1 MKFGMRFAL
10 GLAASVFSFG
20 AVAQKPPMQPRAI
33 TIDDS
38 FQLREVEDP
47 QISPD
52 ARWVAYTVRTSNLKE
67 DKTEER
73 IWIVGMTGS
82 EAVPMTAEEVS
93 SSHPR
98 WSPDGKYLAFLSARN
113 EGKTQVWL
121 LNRAGGEAQRLTEMA
136 QNIADFAWSPDSLRL
151 VLILRDP
158 SEEEV
163 EAAKE
168 RNKDQDKDK
177 KPKTKKPWVIDRLQ
191 FKQDEIGYLDRRRTH
206 LYVFDLAAKSLVQV
220 TSGDYDDSQPA
231 WSPDGRMLA
240 FASNR
245 SKPDPDGTYDTNVW
259 TVAADNTDKGAHLT
273 QVTTNPGED
282 NAPSWSPDGKSIVYI
297 TQLDPRL
304 FAYATHHVAVSPAT
318 GGPAKVL
325 TQSLDR
331 NASEPRFSGDGQS
344 VYFIA
349 DDDGTQNLCHVSSAG
364 GEITRP
370 VGGRIM
376 LFAYSLA
383 KTGEIAA
390 QIDMPERPSEIYTLR
405 APGEK
410 LTRVTRTND
419 ALLSQL
425 KLVEPEYVHFKSK
438 DGTSVAGYIYRPLDY
453 TPGKKFP
460 ALLRPDRKSVV

>member
-10 GLAASVFSFG
+10 GLAASVFSLG

-121 LNRAGGEAQRLTEMA
+121 LNRAGGEAQRLTDMA
-136 QNIADFAWSPDSLRL
+136 QNIDDFAWSPDSLRL

-168 RNKDQDKDK
+168 KNKDQDKDK
-177 KPKTKKPWVIDRLQ
+177 KPKTKKPWVIDRL
-191 FKQDEIGYLDRRRTH
+191 
-206 LYVFDLAAKSLVQV
+206 
-220 TSGDYDDSQPA
+220 
-231 WSPDGRMLA
+231 
-240 FASNR
+240 
-245 SKPDPDGTYDTNVW
+245 
-259 TVAADNTDKGAHLT
+259 
-273 QVTTNPGED
+273 
-282 NAPSWSPDGKSIVYI
+282 
-297 TQLDPRL
+297 
-304 FAYATHHVAVSPAT
+304 
-318 GGPAKVL
+318 
-325 TQSLDR
+325 
-331 NASEPRFSGDGQS
+331 
-344 VYFIA
+344 
-349 DDDGTQNLCHVSSAG
+349 
-364 GEITRP
+364 
-370 VGGRIM
+370 
-376 LFAYSLA
+376 
-383 KTGEIAA
+383 
-390 QIDMPERPSEIYTLR
+390 
-405 APGEK
+405 
-410 LTRVTRTND
+410 
-419 ALLSQL
+419 
-425 KLVEPEYVHFKSK
+425 
-438 DGTSVAGYIYRPLDY
+438 
-453 TPGKKFP
+453 
-460 ALLRPDRKSVV
+460 